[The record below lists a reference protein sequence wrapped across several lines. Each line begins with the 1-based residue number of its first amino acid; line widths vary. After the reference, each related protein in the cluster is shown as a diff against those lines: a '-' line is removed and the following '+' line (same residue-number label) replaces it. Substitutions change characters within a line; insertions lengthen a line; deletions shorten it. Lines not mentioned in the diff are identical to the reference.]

1 MKIIILVLL
10 FISQALPKA
19 IPWQDASYTVTSCPQ
34 GYTETTGPETAKGQ
48 CKKTVNYTYR
58 NYTCNEND
66 KNSQG
71 FGWELNDI
79 AKNDGVKIDPDITAN
94 NTSTLA
100 ATISSHTTQPKCTRK
115 YQECK
120 IECPSPLVLE
130 ASTGKCVVNY
140 AKECELKG
148 MTYNSTLKTCEKINQ
163 CNNENIYKEDST
175 DLCVANQN
183 CIIDEKGNCITEAE
197 YKCDEGFFYSLE
209 TKTCVKQSE
218 CSDNQIPLS
227 NGKCGSIPYCDEG
240 SEETLENCI
249 KRETVIK
256 SCNSDARDNN
266 TCFKQDTTT
275 ENMNIDFKRSL
286 VRVELDGGYK
296 VEEYED
302 RKSTY
307 CNDDHGRCTFRLIK
321 IEAKNEGKSLCFLD
335 NVGGQGCI
343 NIQGECSVSGKIEF
357 HQGIRQLLIGSDN
370 KTIHAYN
377 KAIKEEPIG
386 NITSTCSL
394 SGKVGAIDTENAKR
408 EIIAAKADGIDILFW
423 DSYRR
428 GYIGLIT
435 FLPTIPDKDAKE
447 GFKYEDPDV
456 MELYKKGYTAFYSI
470 GNNTYATYNGLI
482 SRDKCLSDI
491 KGTTFYIPQAENEAE
506 MQILNMLSL
515 KGDNNYN
522 FNDGD
527 SINGSCVIKSV
538 SATSF
543 NSQFFSKKRVLIS
556 NVNSKFV
563 CSDLECNDN
572 SCQYN
577 QCSYGYYGDTI
588 DQNDFNEFIEK
599 FHPGMNKDSICLE
612 ENCDTNK
619 PYYPYC
625 GNARGCKNLSD
636 IFQQE
641 DGRCVQVSCAD
652 DESFDTQSNKC
663 IKLDCKDSYKKDGKC
678 YKKLSL

>member
-1 MKIIILVLL
+1 MRIKIFILLA
-10 FISQALPKA
+10 ALVGIANAKFYH
-19 IPWQDASYTVTSCPQ
+19 WNSSLCPS

-58 NYTCNEND
+58 NYTCNAND

-71 FGWELNDI
+71 FGWELKDTV
-79 AKNDGVKIDPDITAN
+79 KNDGVKIDPDITAN

-100 ATISSHTTQPKCTRK
+100 ATISSHTTQPKCIRK

-130 ASTGKCVVNY
+130 ASTGKCIVDY

-148 MTYNSTLKTCEKINQ
+148 MTYNSTLKTCEKIDQ
-163 CNNENIYKEDST
+163 CNNTDAYLDDST
-175 DLCVANQN
+175 SDLCVTVPN
-183 CIIDEKGNCITEAE
+183 CTVGTNGNCISEAE
-197 YKCDEGFFYSLE
+197 YKCDEGFFYSFE
-209 TKTCVKQSE
+209 TKACVKQSE
-218 CSDNQIPLS
+218 CSDNQIPLP

-240 SEETLENCI
+240 SEETLVNCI
-249 KRETVIK
+249 KREHIK
-256 SCNSDARDNN
+256 KDCGSDARDNN
-266 TCFKQDTTT
+266 TCYRQDSTT
-275 ENMNIDFKRSL
+275 ENMNIDYKRAL
-286 VRVELDGGYK
+286 IRVDLSGGYK
-296 VEEYED
+296 TEEYGD
-302 RKSTY
+302 RKSTF
-307 CNDDHGRCTFRLIK
+307 CNDDDGRCTFRLIK
-321 IEAKNEGKSLCFLD
+321 IEAKNNGKSLCFLD

-343 NIQGECSVSGKIEF
+343 NIEGECSVSGKVEF
-357 HQGIRQLLIGSDN
+357 NQGIRQLLIGSDN

-386 NITSTCSL
+386 NITSTCSI

-428 GYIGLIT
+428 GYIGILT
-435 FLPTIPDKDAKE
+435 FLPTIPEKDAEE

-456 MELYKKGYTAFYSI
+456 MELYRKGYTGFYSI
-470 GNNTYATYNGLI
+470 GDSTYATYNGLI
-482 SRDKCLSDI
+482 SREKCLADLN
-491 KGTTFYIPQAENEAE
+491 GTTFYIPQAENEAE
-506 MQILNMLSL
+506 IQILNMLNF
-515 KGDNNYN
+515 KGINAYN

-527 SINGSCVIKSV
+527 NINGSCVIKSV

-543 NSQFFSKKRVLIS
+543 NSQYFSQKRVLIS
-556 NVNSKFV
+556 NANSKFV
-563 CSDLECNDN
+563 CSTLDCKDN

-577 QCSYGYYGDTI
+577 QCSYGYHGDVI
-588 DQNDFNEFIEK
+588 DQKDFNDFIEK
-599 FHPGMNKDSICLE
+599 FHPGANKDSICLE
-612 ENCDTNK
+612 ENCDSNK

-641 DGRCVQVSCAD
+641 DGRCVQVSCAE
-652 DESFDTQSNKC
+652 DEAFDTNLNKC